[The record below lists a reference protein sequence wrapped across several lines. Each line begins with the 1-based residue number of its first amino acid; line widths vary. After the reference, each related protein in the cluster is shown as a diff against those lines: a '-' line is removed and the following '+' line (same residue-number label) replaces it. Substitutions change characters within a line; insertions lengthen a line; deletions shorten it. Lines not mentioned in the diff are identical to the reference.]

1 MIPEPDY
8 TDSGEDA
15 GSEDDEYISSSRHSR
30 PVAERL
36 RDVTE
41 VYVANAD
48 VKIKKAALP
57 KMPSS
62 KQGKS

>member
-8 TDSGEDA
+8 SDSGDDA
-15 GSEDDEYISSSRHSR
+15 GSEDEEYLSSSRHSR
-30 PVAERL
+30 PVTERL

-41 VYVANAD
+41 VFVANAD

-57 KMPSS
+57 KMLSS
-62 KQGKS
+62 KQGRN